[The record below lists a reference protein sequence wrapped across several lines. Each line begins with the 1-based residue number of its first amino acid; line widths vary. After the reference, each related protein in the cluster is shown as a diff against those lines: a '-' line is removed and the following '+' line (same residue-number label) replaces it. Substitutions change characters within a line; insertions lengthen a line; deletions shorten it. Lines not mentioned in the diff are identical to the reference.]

1 MKTVKILYTE
11 GNGSF
16 EEKDFEL
23 PTIGPNQIR
32 VQTKMTGVCRSDI
45 DMMNGKFGPLP
56 LEMQGH
62 EGLGEVLEIGEDI
75 KDVEEGD
82 LVATRGEPA
91 YADEY
96 NANFGTYVKVPRL
109 DPKYIIEPVAC
120 GLNVV
125 MQDESQFE
133 KRNTKGAKL
142 LIIGS
147 GFLAWVV
154 YQYLNAHYFFDVEV
168 LGSSNKELWGDKL
181 KDKVDG
187 GYDIIVDL
195 NTRDEVFTQD
205 LINEQGLVVL
215 GAEKTN
221 GITTS
226 FSKLLWNA
234 ATVIFPSPRQK
245 DFKRCMSMAVKMIET
260 GALDISGFWSQGYD
274 RETEWRDAFKEGDL
288 RKPGYNRGY
297 IEWH

>member
-1 MKTVKILYTE
+1 MVRLLHTT
-11 GNGSF
+11 GNGKF
-16 EEKDFEL
+16 EETRTYNIPDTKQDE
-23 PTIGPNQIR
+23 IR
-32 VQTKMTGVCRSDI
+32 VRAVMTGVCRSDI
-45 DMMNGKFGPLP
+45 AMMNGTFGMLP
-56 LEMQGH
+56 LHMQGH

-205 LINEQGLVVL
+205 LINEQGLIVL

-221 GITTS
+221 GITTN

>member
-23 PTIGPNQIR
+23 PAIGPNQIR

-133 KRNTKGAKL
+133 KRNTKGTKL

-154 YQYLNAHYFFDVEV
+154 YL
-168 LGSSNKELWGDKL
+168 S
-181 KDKVDG
+181 
-187 GYDIIVDL
+187 
-195 NTRDEVFTQD
+195 
-205 LINEQGLVVL
+205 LIH
-215 GAEKTN
+215 
-221 GITTS
+221 I
-226 FSKLLWNA
+226 
-234 ATVIFPSPRQK
+234 
-245 DFKRCMSMAVKMIET
+245 
-260 GALDISGFWSQGYD
+260 
-274 RETEWRDAFKEGDL
+274 
-288 RKPGYNRGY
+288 
-297 IEWH
+297 